1 MPKEEC
7 KVAPGCKQH
16 KERKPKKPHY
26 IPRPF
31 GKPYNYKCFQC
42 PFTCMEKSHLYNH
55 MKYSLC
61 KNSLSLLIES
71 DWPYKKGNL
80 LHSDHL
86 RLQQGAVNSRSS
98 PAKEAPE
105 GAAVPED
112 ISIQAQN
119 LDLNFNEVEETETE
133 ERDAETGAGQSE
145 VTETNA
151 NGTASGSPKQ
161 EAELVMADM
170 FSLEEQL
177 LRARSV
183 EVEAKLRHYRLSKTC
198 LSGPAALLSEQFRL
212 LSNQTSSAKPKSDTL
227 AAGSLPCYPQPLTSG
242 HLDCPEASGLNL
254 SLLGVGYPLT
264 SVTPGLF
271 SYLNPAL
278 SAANAAAVTTAT
290 GSTQIGPLPFLA
302 SAAQLTHTHSDRTLL
317 SPPRLYYPFLCE
329 HTFGNYSHCSSAPSP
344 YLTHIPLSDGNGNVG
359 RPLHE
364 NGNMAFMA
372 GMNGVGKDNLSPV
385 HHRTN
390 PQTLTQNRTD
400 LRDQAKAMK
409 SSISLDAAA
418 PTYTPKLNM
427 WKVPALR
434 PSNPPSSSSAWTSPG
449 RSSTDRLP
457 TREAKE
463 QGVKRAATGVDS
475 QNAPVEKK
483 TMLSIPLDR
492 ATPTATMTADRL
504 LLHSSLHSQAGL
516 DERFSISP
524 SSPGSSPLHSLE
536 RAREHGG
543 EKERGMDRGME
554 SCAAALLRDLS
565 SALQE
570 YQHAERQAALQ
581 PEQRHLWAHLG
592 KIRSELS
599 HIQQAL
605 ERTARQSDGPLD
617 LSVKKDAVAMTIMAE
632 GIRQPGILGD
642 GKEAKE
648 ETWCSETEEEEEDR
662 DEGEIDEDG
671 SEMKERRKRSLDV
684 LIKLNQSGMSLVK
697 PGVPMVKSEVLPGV
711 GGGLALRAAEAEA
724 LWHSRTTKCEA
735 DSSVLLCSKT
745 PNRPPSIQHLDP
757 VCPPSPLTATDA

>member
-7 KVAPGCKQH
+7 KVPPGCKQH

-86 RLQQGAVNSRSS
+86 RLQQGALNSRNS
-98 PAKEAPE
+98 PAKETPE
-105 GAAVPED
+105 GDTVAED
-112 ISIQAQN
+112 ASIQAQN
-119 LDLNFNEVEETETE
+119 LDLSFNEAEETEME
-133 ERDAETGAGQSE
+133 ERDGEGGGGQSE
-145 VTETNA
+145 AAETNV
-151 NGTASGSPKQ
+151 NGATNDSPKQ
-161 EAELVMADM
+161 EAELVMADV

-212 LSNQTSSAKPKSDTL
+212 LSNQTASAKPKSDTL
-227 AAGSLPCYPQPLTSG
+227 AAGSLPCYPPPLTTG
-242 HLDCPEASGLNL
+242 HVDCSEAPGLNL

-278 SAANAAAVTTAT
+278 SAANAATVTTAT
-290 GSTQIGPLPFLA
+290 GPAQIGPLPFLA
-302 SAAQLTHTHSDRTLL
+302 SAAQLTHTHTHSDRTLL
-317 SPPRLYYPFLCE
+317 TSPRLYYPFLCE
-329 HTFGNYSHCSSAPSP
+329 HTFG
-344 YLTHIPLSDGNGNVG
+344 
-359 RPLHE
+359 
-364 NGNMAFMA
+364 
-372 GMNGVGKDNLSPV
+372 
-385 HHRTN
+385 
-390 PQTLTQNRTD
+390 
-400 LRDQAKAMK
+400 DQAKPMK
-409 SSISLDAAA
+409 SSVSLDTTA
-418 PTYTPKLNM
+418 PTYSPKLNM

-434 PSNPPSSSSAWTSPG
+434 PSNPQTSNSAWTSPG

-457 TREAKE
+457 GRDAKE
-463 QGVKRAATGVDS
+463 QGAKRAAAAVDS
-475 QNAPVEKK
+475 HNAPVEKK
-483 TMLSIPLDR
+483 TLLSFPLDR
-492 ATPTATMTADRL
+492 ATPTATITAERL

-516 DERFSISP
+516 DERFSVSP
-524 SSPGSSPLHSLE
+524 SSPGSSPLHGLE
-536 RAREHGG
+536 RARDQGE
-543 EKERGMDRGME
+543 EKERGTNRGME

-570 YQHAERQAALQ
+570 YHHAERQAALQ

-617 LSVKKDAVAMTIMAE
+617 LSVKKDAVAMTIGAE

-642 GKEAKE
+642 RKEAKE
-648 ETWCSETEEEEEDR
+648 ETWCSETDEEEEDR
-662 DEGEIDEDG
+662 DEGEMDEEGND
-671 SEMKERRKRSLDV
+671 MKERRKRSLDV
-684 LIKLNQSGMSLVK
+684 LIKLNQSGISMVKPGAPLVK
-697 PGVPMVKSEVLPGV
+697 PGISMVKSEVLPGV

-745 PNRPPSIQHLDP
+745 PNRPSSIQHLDP

>member
-7 KVAPGCKQH
+7 KVAPSCKQH

-80 LHSDHL
+80 LHSDQL
-86 RLQQGAVNSRSS
+86 RLQQGALSSRNS
-98 PAKEAPE
+98 PAKEPPE
-105 GAAVPED
+105 GGAVVED
-112 ISIQAQN
+112 GPAQAQN
-119 LDLNFNEVEETETE
+119 LDLNFEAEDMETE
-133 ERDAETGAGQSE
+133 EREAEGTSSQSE
-145 VTETNA
+145 ATEA
-151 NGTASGSPKQ
+151 SVNGTANDSTKQ
-161 EAELVMADM
+161 EAELVMADV

-212 LSNQTSSAKPKSDTL
+212 LSNQAQNPKPKSDGLPT
-227 AAGSLPCYPQPLTSG
+227 GSLPCYPPPLTSG
-242 HLDCPEASGLNL
+242 QLDCPEAPSLNL

-264 SVTPGLF
+264 PVTPGLF

-278 SAANAAAVTTAT
+278 SAASAAAAAVTTAT
-290 GSTQIGPLPFLA
+290 GPAQISPLPFLA
-302 SAAQLTHTHSDRTLL
+302 SAAQLTHTHTHSDRALL
-317 SPPRLYYPFLCE
+317 TPPRLYYPFLCE
-329 HTFGNYSHCSSAPSP
+329 HTFG
-344 YLTHIPLSDGNGNVG
+344 
-359 RPLHE
+359 
-364 NGNMAFMA
+364 
-372 GMNGVGKDNLSPV
+372 
-385 HHRTN
+385 
-390 PQTLTQNRTD
+390 
-400 LRDQAKAMK
+400 DQAKAMK
-409 SSISLDAAA
+409 SSVSLDPAA
-418 PTYTPKLNM
+418 PTYSPKLSM

-434 PSNPPSSSSAWTSPG
+434 PANSQSSNTAWTSPS
-449 RSSTDRLP
+449 RPTADRLP
-457 TREAKE
+457 AREAKE
-463 QGVKRAATGVDS
+463 QGLKRAAAAVDS
-475 QNAPVEKK
+475 HNAPGEKK
-483 TMLSIPLDR
+483 AALSFPLDR
-492 ATPTATMTADRL
+492 ATPTATITADRL

-516 DERFSISP
+516 DERFSVSP
-524 SSPGSSPLHSLE
+524 SSLGSSPHHSSE
-536 RAREHGG
+536 RVREPGE
-543 EKERGMDRGME
+543 EKERGME

-581 PEQRHLWAHLG
+581 PEQCHLWAHLG

-605 ERTARQSDGPLD
+605 ERTSRQSDGPLD
-617 LSVKKDAVAMTIMAE
+617 LSVKKDAVAMAIAAA
-632 GIRQPGILGD
+632 GARQQGLPGD

-648 ETWCSETEEEEEDR
+648 ETWCSETEEEEEER
-662 DEGEIDEDG
+662 DEGETEEDG
-671 SEMKERRKRSLDV
+671 SDLKERRKRSLDV
-684 LIKLNQSGMSLVK
+684 LIKLNQSGMPMVK
-697 PGVPMVKSEVLPGV
+697 PGITLVKSGVSMVKSEVLPGGV

-745 PNRPPSIQHLDP
+745 PNRPPSIQHLDT
-757 VCPPSPLTATDA
+757 VCPPSPLTANDA

>member
-7 KVAPGCKQH
+7 KVPPGCKQH

-80 LHSDHL
+80 
-86 RLQQGAVNSRSS
+86 
-98 PAKEAPE
+98 PAKETPE
-105 GAAVPED
+105 GDTVAED
-112 ISIQAQN
+112 ASIQAQN
-119 LDLNFNEVEETETE
+119 LDLSFNEAEETEME
-133 ERDAETGAGQSE
+133 ERGGEGG
-145 VTETNA
+145 
-151 NGTASGSPKQ
+151 G
-161 EAELVMADM
+161 
-170 FSLEEQL
+170 
-177 LRARSV
+177 

-212 LSNQTSSAKPKSDTL
+212 LSNQTASAKPKSDTL
-227 AAGSLPCYPQPLTSG
+227 AAGSLPCYPPPLTTG
-242 HLDCPEASGLNL
+242 HVDCSEAPGLNL

-278 SAANAAAVTTAT
+278 SA
-290 GSTQIGPLPFLA
+290 IGPLPFLA
-302 SAAQLTHTHSDRTLL
+302 SAAQLTHTHTHSDRTLL
-317 SPPRLYYPFLCE
+317 TSPRLYYPFLCE
-329 HTFGNYSHCSSAPSP
+329 HTFGNH
-344 YLTHIPLSDGNGNVG
+344 
-359 RPLHE
+359 
-364 NGNMAFMA
+364 
-372 GMNGVGKDNLSPV
+372 
-385 HHRTN
+385 
-390 PQTLTQNRTD
+390 
-400 LRDQAKAMK
+400 
-409 SSISLDAAA
+409 
-418 PTYTPKLNM
+418 
-427 WKVPALR
+427 
-434 PSNPPSSSSAWTSPG
+434 
-449 RSSTDRLP
+449 
-457 TREAKE
+457 
-463 QGVKRAATGVDS
+463 
-475 QNAPVEKK
+475 
-483 TMLSIPLDR
+483 
-492 ATPTATMTADRL
+492 
-504 LLHSSLHSQAGL
+504 
-516 DERFSISP
+516 P
-524 SSPGSSPLHSLE
+524 SSPGSSPLHGLE
-536 RAREHGG
+536 RAREQGE
-543 EKERGMDRGME
+543 EKERGTNRGME

-570 YQHAERQAALQ
+570 YHHAERQAALQ

-617 LSVKKDAVAMTIMAE
+617 LSVKKDAVAMTIGVE

-642 GKEAKE
+642 RKEAKE
-648 ETWCSETEEEEEDR
+648 ETWCSETDEEEEDR
-662 DEGEIDEDG
+662 DEGEMDEEG
-671 SEMKERRKRSLDV
+671 NEMKERRKRSLDV
-684 LIKLNQSGMSLVK
+684 LIKLNQSAISMVKPGAPLVK
-697 PGVPMVKSEVLPGV
+697 PGISMVKSEVLPGV

-745 PNRPPSIQHLDP
+745 PNRPSSIQHLDP